1 MPKLDNE
8 PTVSIEEVFDFG
20 MVSVKADFLDAKTR
34 ALLESVTGITSP
46 NIGRI
51 SIGKKI
57 SVAWMS
63 VDEYAIFLKNS
74 EANKMS
80 DKISSQ
86 MHNHH
91 HLCVNM
97 SDSRRCYRLLGNGW
111 REVLSKGTPANL
123 HPKVFGKGS
132 FRRTRI
138 ANIAVGIWVH
148 DNNEAYLFSMYSVG
162 NFIFDWLNNANLR
175 DGMFSYY

>member
-74 EANKMS
+74 EANKM
-80 DKISSQ
+80 
-86 MHNHH
+86 
-91 HLCVNM
+91 
-97 SDSRRCYRLLGNGW
+97 
-111 REVLSKGTPANL
+111 T
-123 HPKVFGKGS
+123 
-132 FRRTRI
+132 
-138 ANIAVGIWVH
+138 
-148 DNNEAYLFSMYSVG
+148 
-162 NFIFDWLNNANLR
+162 
-175 DGMFSYY
+175 